1 MFYLCEMKAE
11 ELIHQA
17 EDVAVAVVPEMV
29 EDQNGWMV
37 YLVNLKN
44 NSLENVLVSSKGYG
58 EIDNR
63 NLKTSTLRH
72 FIEKVEPHAYSK
84 IEPIMEDLFGLA
96 NEFWVSFYV
105 GKTIYDKKF
114 VFLPESIQEN
124 NFITIPFLNKKGVMI
139 K

>member
-1 MFYLCEMKAE
+1 MKAE
-11 ELIHQA
+11 DLIHQV
-17 EDVAVAVVPEMV
+17 EDVAVAVVPENI

-44 NSLENVLVSSKGYG
+44 SSLENVIVSSKGYG

-63 NLKTSTLRH
+63 NIKTSTLRH
-72 FIEKVEPHAYSK
+72 FIEKVEPHTFTK
-84 IEPIMEDLFGLA
+84 IEPIMEDVFGLA
-96 NEFWVSFYV
+96 NEYWVSFYIN
-105 GKTIYDKKF
+105 KTIYDKKF

>member
-1 MFYLCEMKAE
+1 MKAE
-11 ELIHQA
+11 DLIQQA
-17 EDVAVAVVPEMV
+17 EDIAVAIVPENS

-44 NSLENVLVSSKGYG
+44 NSLENVIVSSKGYG
-58 EIDNR
+58 EIDNK
-63 NLKTSTLRH
+63 NIQTSTLRH
-72 FIEKVEPHAYSK
+72 FMEKVEPHTYSK
-84 IEPIMEDLFGLA
+84 IEPIMEDVFGLA
-96 NEFWVSFYV
+96 NEYWVSFYIN
-105 GKTIYDKKF
+105 KIIYDKKF

>member
-1 MFYLCEMKAE
+1 MKAE
-11 ELIHQA
+11 ELIQHA
-17 EDVAVAVVPEMV
+17 EDIAVAIVPENI

-44 NSLENVLVSSKGYG
+44 NSLENVIVSSKGYG
-58 EIDNR
+58 EIDNK
-63 NLKTSTLRH
+63 NIQTSTLRH
-72 FIEKVEPHAYSK
+72 FMEKVEPHTYSK
-84 IEPIMEDLFGLA
+84 IEPIMEDVFGLA
-96 NEFWVSFYV
+96 NEYWVSFYIN
-105 GKTIYDKKF
+105 KTIYDKKF

>member
-1 MFYLCEMKAE
+1 MKAE
-11 ELIHQA
+11 DLIQQA
-17 EDVAVAVVPEMV
+17 EDIAVAIVPENT
-29 EDQNGWMV
+29 EDLNGWMV

-44 NSLENVLVSSKGYG
+44 NSLENVIVSSKGYG

-63 NLKTSTLRH
+63 NLQTSTLRH
-72 FIEKVEPHAYSK
+72 FMEKVEPHTCSK
-84 IEPIMEDLFGLA
+84 IEPIMEDVFGLA
-96 NEFWVSFYV
+96 NEYWVSFYIN
-105 GKTIYDKKF
+105 KIIYDKKF

>member
-1 MFYLCEMKAE
+1 MKAE
-11 ELIHQA
+11 DLIHQV
-17 EDVAVAVVPEMV
+17 EDVAVAVVPENI

-44 NSLENVLVSSKGYG
+44 SSIENVIISSKGYG

-72 FIEKVEPHAYSK
+72 FIEKVEPHAFSK
-84 IEPIMEDLFGLA
+84 IEPIMEDVFGLA
-96 NEFWVSFYV
+96 NEYWVSFYIN
-105 GKTIYDKKF
+105 KTIYDKKF

-124 NFITIPFLNKKGVMI
+124 NFVTIPFLNRKGVMI

>member
-1 MFYLCEMKAE
+1 MKAE
-11 ELIHQA
+11 DLIQQA
-17 EDVAVAVVPEMV
+17 EDVAVAVVPELI

-37 YLVNLKN
+37 YLINLKN
-44 NSLENVLVSSKGYG
+44 SSLENVLVSSKGYG

-72 FIEKVEPHAYSK
+72 FREKIEPHAYSK

-105 GKTIYDKKF
+105 DKIIYDKKF

-124 NFITIPFLNKKGVMI
+124 NFITIPILNKKGVMI

>member
-1 MFYLCEMKAE
+1 MKAE
-11 ELIHQA
+11 DLIPSV
-17 EDVAVAVVPEMV
+17 EDVAVAVVPELV

-44 NSLENVLVSSKGYG
+44 NSIENVIVSSKGYG
-58 EIDNR
+58 EIDNK
-63 NLKTSTLRH
+63 NIKTSTLRH
-72 FIEKVEPHAYSK
+72 FIEKVEPHTVSK
-84 IEPIMEDLFGLA
+84 IEPIMEDVFGLA
-96 NEFWVSFYV
+96 NEYWVSFYIN
-105 GKTIYDKKF
+105 KTIYDKKF

>member
-1 MFYLCEMKAE
+1 MKAE
-11 ELIHQA
+11 ELIQHA
-17 EDVAVAVVPEMV
+17 EDIAVAIVPENI

-44 NSLENVLVSSKGYG
+44 NSLENVIVSSKGYG

-63 NLKTSTLRH
+63 NIQTSTLRH
-72 FIEKVEPHAYSK
+72 FMEKVEPHTYSK
-84 IEPIMEDLFGLA
+84 IEPIMEDVFGLA
-96 NEFWVSFYV
+96 NEYWVSFYIN
-105 GKTIYDKKF
+105 KTIYDKKF
-114 VFLPESIQEN
+114 VFLPESIQET

>member
-1 MFYLCEMKAE
+1 MKAE
-11 ELIHQA
+11 DLIQQA
-17 EDVAVAVVPEMV
+17 EDIAVAIVPENS

-44 NSLENVLVSSKGYG
+44 NSLENVIVSSKGYG

-63 NLKTSTLRH
+63 NLQTSTLRH
-72 FIEKVEPHAYSK
+72 FMEKVEPHTYSK
-84 IEPIMEDLFGLA
+84 IEPIMEDVFCLA
-96 NEFWVSFYV
+96 NEYWVSFYIN
-105 GKTIYDKKF
+105 KTIYDKKF

>member
-1 MFYLCEMKAE
+1 MKAE
-11 ELIHQA
+11 ELIQHA
-17 EDVAVAVVPEMV
+17 EDIAVAIVPENT

-44 NSLENVLVSSKGYG
+44 NSLENVIVSSMGYG

-63 NLKTSTLRH
+63 NIQTSTLRH
-72 FIEKVEPHAYSK
+72 FMEKVEPHTYSK
-84 IEPIMEDLFGLA
+84 IEPIMEDVFGLA
-96 NEFWVSFYV
+96 NEYWVSFYIN
-105 GKTIYDKKF
+105 KTIYDKKF
-114 VFLPESIQEN
+114 VFLPESIQET

>member
-1 MFYLCEMKAE
+1 MKAE
-11 ELIHQA
+11 ELIHQV
-17 EDVAVAVVPEMV
+17 EDVAVAVVPENI

-44 NSLENVLVSSKGYG
+44 NSLENVIVSSKGYG

-72 FIEKVEPHAYSK
+72 FIEKIEPHTFSK
-84 IEPIMEDLFGLA
+84 IEPIMEDVFGLA
-96 NEFWVSFYV
+96 NEYWVSFYIN
-105 GKTIYDKKF
+105 KTIYDKKF

-124 NFITIPFLNKKGVMI
+124 NFVTIPFLNKKGVMI

>member
-1 MFYLCEMKAE
+1 MKAE

-17 EDVAVAVVPEMV
+17 EDVAVAIVPETV

-44 NSLENVLVSSKGYG
+44 NALDNVLVSSKGYG
-58 EIDNR
+58 EVDNR

-72 FIEKVEPHAYSK
+72 FIEKVEPHTYSK

-96 NEFWVSFYV
+96 NEYWVSFYV
-105 GKTIYDKKF
+105 NKTIYDKKF
-114 VFLPESIQEN
+114 VFLPESIQEK